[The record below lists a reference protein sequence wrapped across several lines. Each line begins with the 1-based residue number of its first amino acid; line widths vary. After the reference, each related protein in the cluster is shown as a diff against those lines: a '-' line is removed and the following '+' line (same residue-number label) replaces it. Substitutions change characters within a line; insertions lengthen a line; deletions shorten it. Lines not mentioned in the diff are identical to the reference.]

1 MAVNPMQRK
10 SRNSLLIGLIIGLVI
25 AAGVGALLF
34 REINKLNETIEKE
47 NKSKVLVYV
56 LNTDVT
62 AGQTLTSDMFSKVA
76 VSNTAVPE
84 NAVGE
89 DIESK
94 LGEYSLA
101 DKEGNPINTD
111 KDGNLVLKKGDSTTK
126 VFVDENTGLYYTG
139 SSANKTFIETTQQPV
154 VAAVDMYANTVI
166 TSKLIKRTD
175 LTSDVRK
182 AEYNMVVLPVDLI
195 TGDYVDIRL
204 MLPNGQ
210 DFIVLSKKAVEFP
223 EGLKDTIWMNLS
235 EEEILIMSSAIVEA
249 YKINGAKLYAIKYVD
264 SGSQEAAVATYVPS
278 GDVTSLISSDANI
291 VNKASEALKARYSDS
306 NKELRNNQINSQVG
320 AGTEENAATGIQES
334 ITTTKTD
341 RQTYLESLGM

>member
-34 REINKLNETIEKE
+34 NEINKLNETIDKE
-47 NKSKVLVYV
+47 NKAKVMVYV

-62 AGQTLTSDMFSKVA
+62 AGQTLTSDMFSKMA
-76 VSNTAVPE
+76 VNKAGVPE
-84 NAVGE
+84 NAVGD
-89 DIESK
+89 DIEAK

-101 DKEGNPINTD
+101 DKEGNPISTD
-111 KDGNLVLKKGDSTTK
+111 KDGNLVLKKGDTTTK
-126 VFVDENTGLYYTG
+126 VFVDDTTGLYYTG
-139 SSANKTFIETTQQPV
+139 SSTNKNFIDTTQKPV

-182 AEYNMVVLPVDLI
+182 AEYNMVVLPVDLV
-195 TGDYVDIRL
+195 TGEYVDIRL

-210 DFIVLSKKAVEFP
+210 DFIVVSKKAVEFP
-223 EGLKDTIWMNLS
+223 EGINNTIWMNLS

-264 SGSQEAAVATYVPS
+264 SGSQEAAIATYVPS
-278 GDVTSLISSDANI
+278 GEVTSLISSDENI
-291 VNKASEALKARYSDS
+291 VNKASEALKARYSES
-306 NKELRNNQINSQVG
+306 NKELRNNYINDQVG
-320 AGTEENAATGIQES
+320 AGTEENAATGMQES

-341 RQTYLESLGM
+341 RQTYLESLGI